1 MSGDEST
8 RGSISVRGVR
18 KSFPGTDRPALDG
31 VDLQVEAGRVCALL
45 GANGAGKTTLVRI
58 LTTLTRK
65 DAGTVTVSGWDVER
79 ESGKVRASIGVV
91 GQYAALDELLSAR
104 ENLEM
109 FARLI
114 GLTQTEARA
123 RSSELLEQAD
133 LSEHA
138 GKKVSSFSGGMRR
151 RLDLVTSMI
160 TRPAILLI
168 DEPTTG
174 LDPMARR
181 TIWEAVRAL
190 VSDGTTVLLT
200 TQYLEEADELA
211 DDVVILRE
219 GKVLATG
226 TPKDLKA
233 LVGEPRMELREP
245 TLEDVYL
252 HLYERGQSA

>member
-1 MSGDEST
+1 MSRNASL
-8 RGSISVRGVR
+8 RGAITAQGVR
-18 KSFPGTDRPALDG
+18 KSFPGADRPALDG
-31 VDLQVEAGRVCALL
+31 VDLRVDAGRVCALL

-65 DAGTVTVSGWDVER
+65 DAGTVTMDGADVD
-79 ESGKVRASIGVV
+79 SDPAQVRASIGVV
-91 GQYAALDELLSAR
+91 GQYAALDEVLTAR
-104 ENLEM
+104 ENLEL

-114 GLTQTEARA
+114 GLPRAAARA
-123 RSSELLEQAD
+123 RTDELLNQAG

-138 GKKVSSFSGGMRR
+138 DRRVSGFSGGMRR

-160 TRPAILLI
+160 TRPSILLI

-174 LDPMARR
+174 LDPVARR
-181 TIWEAVRAL
+181 TIWDAVRAL

-219 GKVLATG
+219 GSVLATG

-252 HLYERGQSA
+252 HLYERNQVA